1 MNKFD
6 HIALGIK
13 PADKVVFAA
22 ISKKN
27 FYMRMLVSKFV
38 LDQGAVP
45 INPFMSFDYFMA
57 DIVERDVVRRANNT
71 LVDRADELWVFG
83 DISDGVQAEIV
94 QVEKKGK
101 VVRYFE
107 IHKDRDFIE
116 INKDSIKYE

>member
-6 HIALGIK
+6 HVALTIK
-13 PADKVVFAA
+13 PADKVVFTA

-38 LDQGAVP
+38 LDQGSVP
-45 INPFMSFDYFMA
+45 INPFMGFDYFMA

-71 LVDRADELWVFG
+71 LVDRVDELWVFG

-107 IHKDRDFIE
+107 IHNDRDFRE
-116 INKDSIKYE
+116 VDKESIRYE